1 MLNLAFN
8 LIYDETVMRQSKTII
23 TNSLNTVAML
33 QYLKMPIQGL
43 GIYLE
48 ILFKALY
55 GVIALFDGS
64 EDFSA

>member
-43 GIYLE
+43 GIY
-48 ILFKALY
+48 
-55 GVIALFDGS
+55 
-64 EDFSA
+64 